1 MVKIVFF
8 ELDKFGLGD
17 KKEYIKKALSA
28 HEVIFVE
35 EPLTSQNASKAGDA
49 EAVACFIYSQI
60 NDDLLSKLQN
70 LKLLVTMST
79 GFEHIDAVACKKRNV
94 IACNVPSYGEHTVAE
109 HAIALLLALTKKIV
123 PSVERTKK
131 GDFSLDGLRGSDLH
145 GKTMGIIG
153 TGKIGKNTAK
163 LSKAFGMRVIAFDR
177 FPDNEFAKKEGIS
190 YVLFDDLLSDSDF
203 ISLHAPETPETK
215 HMINSNN
222 VRKIKPGCFLINTAR
237 GSLIETEALLIG
249 LKEGILAGA
258 GLDVLEEEYAI
269 REEMELLHE
278 QYHKKFD
285 VKTLLEEHILLEQP
299 NVIVTPHNA
308 FNTNEALMR
317 ILDTT
322 VDNINAFLAGVPR
335 NVIKG

>member
-1 MVKIVFF
+1 MAKIVFF
-8 ELDKFGLGD
+8 ELEKFGLGD
-17 KKEYIKKALSA
+17 KKDYVKKTLSA
-28 HEVIFVE
+28 HEVVFVE
-35 EPLTSQNASKAGDA
+35 EPMSVENSDKAADA
-49 EAVACFIYSQI
+49 QIIACFIYSQI
-60 NDDLLSKLQN
+60 NDELLSKLQN

-79 GFEHIDAVACKKRNV
+79 GFEHIDLSACKKRNV
-94 IACNVPSYGEHTVAE
+94 VASNVPSYGENTVAE
-109 HAIALLLALTKKIV
+109 HAMALLLALTKKIV
-123 PSVERTKK
+123 PSVERTKT
-131 GDFSLDGLRGSDLH
+131 GNFSLDGLRGSDLH

-163 LSKAFGMRVIAFDR
+163 LARAFGMRVIAFDR
-177 FPDNEFAKKEGIS
+177 FPDNDFAKKEGVS
-190 YVLFDDLLSDSDF
+190 YVLLDDLLSDSDV
-203 ISLHAPETPETK
+203 ISLHAPETKETF
-215 HMINSNN
+215 HMINSQN
-222 VRKIKPGCFLINTAR
+222 VRKIKSGCFLINTAR
-237 GSLIETEALLIG
+237 GSLVETEALLVG
-249 LKEGILAGA
+249 LKEGIFAGV

-278 QYHKKFD
+278 HYHKKFD
-285 VKTLLEEHILLEQP
+285 MKTLLEEHVLLEQP

>member
-8 ELDKFGLGD
+8 ELEKFGLGD
-17 KKEYIKKALSA
+17 KKDYVKKALAA
-28 HEVIFVE
+28 HTVVFVE
-35 EPLTSQNASKAGDA
+35 APLTSENSAKAVDA
-49 EAVACFIYSQI
+49 DIVACFIYSRI
-60 NDDLLSKLQN
+60 DSILLSSLPKLR
-70 LKLLVTMST
+70 LLVTMST
-79 GFEHIDAVACKKRNV
+79 GFEHIDLAACQKRNI
-94 IACNVPSYGEHTVAE
+94 IACNVPSYGENTVAE
-109 HAIALLLALTKKIV
+109 HAIALLLSLTRKIV
-123 PSVERTKK
+123 PSVERTRK

-153 TGKIGKNTAK
+153 TGKIGKNVAK
-163 LSKAFGMRVIAFDR
+163 YAKAFGMRVVAYDR
-177 FPDNEFAKKEGIS
+177 FPDNEFAKKEGIG

-203 ISLHAPETPETK
+203 ISVHAPETKETF
-215 HMINSNN
+215 HMINVDN

-237 GSLIETEALLIG
+237 GGLIETDALLIG
-249 LKEGILAGA
+249 LKEGIFAGV

-278 QYHKKFD
+278 HYQKKFD
-285 VKTLLEEHILLEQP
+285 MKTLLEEHMLLEMP
-299 NVIVTPHNA
+299 NVIITPHNA

-322 VDNINAFLAGVPR
+322 VDNINAFLGKVPR

>member
-8 ELDKFGLGD
+8 ELEKFGLGD
-17 KKEYIKKALSA
+17 KKDYVKKALSA
-28 HEVIFVE
+28 HDIVFVE
-35 EPLTSQNASKAGDA
+35 EPLTSQNAAKAENA
-49 EAVACFIYSQI
+49 EVIACFIYSQI
-60 NDDLLSKLQN
+60 DSELLSKLPN

-79 GFEHIDAVACKKRNV
+79 GFEHIDSAACKKRNV
-94 IACNVPSYGEHTVAE
+94 VACNVPSYGEHTVAE
-109 HAIALLLALTKKIV
+109 HAIALLLALTKKII
-123 PSVERTKK
+123 PSVERTRK

-145 GKTMGIIG
+145 GKTMGIVG

-163 LSKAFGMRVIAFDR
+163 LARAFGMRIIAYDR
-177 FPDNEFAKKEGIS
+177 FPDNEFAKKEGVG
-190 YVLFDDLLSDSDF
+190 YVLFDDILSDSDF

-215 HMINSNN
+215 HMINVNN

-237 GSLIETEALLIG
+237 GSLIETEALIIG
-249 LKEGILAGA
+249 LREGILAGA

-278 QYHKKFD
+278 HYHKKFD
-285 VKTLLEEHILLEQP
+285 MKTLLEEHLLLQMP
-299 NVIVTPHNA
+299 NVIITPHNA
-308 FNTNEALMR
+308 FNTNEALLR

>member
-177 FPDNEFAKKEGIS
+177 FPDNEFAKKDGIS

>member
-8 ELDKFGLGD
+8 ELEKFGLGD
-17 KKEYIKKALSA
+17 KKDYVKKSLPA
-28 HEVIFVE
+28 HDVVFVE
-35 EPLTSQNASKAGDA
+35 EPLTSENSTKAVDA
-49 EAVACFIYSQI
+49 QIVACFIYSQI
-60 NDDLLSKLQN
+60 NDSLLSKLKN

-79 GFEHIDAVACKKRNV
+79 GFEHIDVAACKKRNV
-94 IACNVPSYGEHTVAE
+94 VACNVPSYGEHTVAE
-109 HAIALLLALTKKIV
+109 HAVALLLALTKKIV
-123 PSVERTKK
+123 PSVERTRK
-131 GDFSLDGLRGSDLH
+131 GDFSLEGLRGSDLH

-153 TGKIGKNTAK
+153 TGKIGKNTAR
-163 LSKAFGMRVIAFDR
+163 LARAFGMRVIAYDR
-177 FPDNEFAKKEGIS
+177 FPDNDFANKEGVS
-190 YVLFDDLLSDSDF
+190 YVLFDDLLSESDF
-203 ISLHAPETPETK
+203 ISVHAPETKETF
-215 HMINSNN
+215 HIINVNN
-222 VRKIKPGCFLINTAR
+222 IRKVKPGCFLVNTAR

-278 QYHKKFD
+278 HYHKKFD
-285 VKTLLEEHILLEQP
+285 VKTLLEEHLLLQMP
-299 NVIVTPHNA
+299 NVIITPHNA